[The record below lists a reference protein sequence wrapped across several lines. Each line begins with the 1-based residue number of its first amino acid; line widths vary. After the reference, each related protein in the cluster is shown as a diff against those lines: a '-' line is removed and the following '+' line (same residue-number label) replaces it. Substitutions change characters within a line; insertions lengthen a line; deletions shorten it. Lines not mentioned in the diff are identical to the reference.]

1 VPVSATF
8 DPDLRAEFLS
18 MEIMMIHLELPFDFL
33 MKTNPCC
40 LPSDQPFIKKYCDL
54 LLVPFLF

>member
-1 VPVSATF
+1 VPVSATL
-8 DPDLRAEFLS
+8 DPDLRAEFLY

-40 LPSDQPFIKKYCDL
+40 LPSDQPFIKNIDL